1 MTMAMLTAMMA
12 VASSVVGLTFAV
24 ISAVLRLE
32 ARLRHVEISVAEA
45 MQRVRE
51 DAAEERRARRE
62 ADARAQAAAKASA
75 PPFRSCGCGCHGVQR

>member
-32 ARLRHVEISVAEA
+32 ARLRHVESSVADA

-51 DAAEERRARRE
+51 DAMAERRARRE

-75 PPFRSCGCGCHGVQR
+75 PFRSCGCGCHGVQR

>member
-1 MTMAMLTAMMA
+1 MTTMTLTTVML
-12 VASSVVGLTFAV
+12 VAFCAAAAFFAV

-32 ARLRHVEISVAEA
+32 ARLRHVESSVADA

-51 DAAEERRARRE
+51 DAMAERRARRE

-75 PPFRSCGCGCHGVQR
+75 PFRSCGCGCHGVQR